1 MYRYF
6 FIAKNNM
13 KKQKGDMI
21 TFFIMTFLS
30 AFMIF
35 VCMNLLTG
43 TFRVIDTNKET
54 INGADAL
61 IFKTEEPVSDFKL
74 KELLQANENFDGYE
88 ESKYLGATAKYRK
101 KGAKSWSDYWFY
113 FVSYEEERSIHTS
126 SIDLSGFSG
135 DEIVLPVSLSASYK
149 LGDTIEI
156 KIDENIYEFTVAGFN
171 EDFIFGSPMNMS
183 TYLVYVSEKMY
194 QQIEFENT
202 NYVTPSIM
210 IKSQLSAKAIR
221 RNVSGQEEL
230 DNVFTEWNTWHQN
243 YRAMHPEYT
252 EELSGNFIPSEL
264 MVVASMILPFMFI
277 AIILVFA
284 VIVFVV
290 ALVVI
295 DFSVRN
301 FIMDNMRNTGIMEA
315 GGYTV
320 KEMMFILL
328 VQLLSVSLGGSL
340 LGTVLGALL
349 QKKIG
354 FIMLYLL
361 GLSWNQKPDRLVFAG
376 VVAGIC
382 IIITLFTLF
391 LGRQYK
397 KTSVLD
403 ALRGG
408 INTHNYKKNVF
419 PFDRTNLPV
428 LLTLSLK
435 ETFGKFTSQI
445 GVIFIMA
452 ILAFAGAMGFGI
464 YENMGR
470 DVDSLLRISGLE
482 IYDADFVGD
491 ANMEETVKGFE
502 CVDRIHHEV
511 WLGFDYQKGNKTK
524 NYSTRVISDTSVMR
538 PEQMVEGRWPK
549 YENEVALGTS
559 AANNLGLKIGDTVTV
574 KNGENEAQYL
584 VCGIMQTFNNMGQM
598 AYLSEEGYERIG
610 NMPKFFSVNVTL
622 KKGYKFADFEKEFK
636 DVYPDT
642 DLTDEYASTGGLFS
656 LLKISMASILLIIMI
671 VTAFVV
677 GLAEA
682 LLIRTRITKEW
693 RNLGVNK
700 ALGFSSNQLIGQLM
714 LSNIPAILI
723 GIVIG
728 LVAVTLFGDKL
739 VLLMF
744 AIFGFRKV
752 AFDLSIFSY
761 LCVIIVIVGVAMIV
775 SWFNGKRIRDLEP
788 VKMITEE

>member
-21 TFFIMTFLS
+21 TFFIMTFLAS
-30 AFMIF
+30 FMLF
-35 VCMNLLTG
+35 VCLNLLTG

-61 IFKTEEPVSDFKL
+61 IFKTEEPVSDFKI
-74 KELLQANENFDGYE
+74 KEILQANENFDGYE
-88 ESKYLGATAKYRK
+88 ENKYLASSAKYRK
-101 KGAKSWSDYWFY
+101 KGSKNWSDYWF
-113 FVSYEEERSIHTS
+113 FFESYEEERSIHTS

-135 DEIVLPVSLSASYK
+135 NEIVLPVSLSASYK

-171 EDFIFGSPMNMS
+171 EDFIFCSPMNMS
-183 TYLVYVSEKMY
+183 TYLVFVSEKMY

-210 IKSQLSAKAIR
+210 IKSKLSAKAIR

-264 MVVASMILPFMFI
+264 MAVASMILPFMFI

-511 WLGFDYQKGNKTK
+511 WLGFDYQKGKKTK

-752 AFDLSIFSY
+752 AFDLSLFSY
-761 LCVIIVIVGVAMIV
+761 LSVIIVILGVAMVV
-775 SWFNGKRIRDLEP
+775 SWFNGKRIRELEP

>member
-1 MYRYF
+1 
-6 FIAKNNM
+6 
-13 KKQKGDMI
+13 
-21 TFFIMTFLS
+21 
-30 AFMIF
+30 
-35 VCMNLLTG
+35 
-43 TFRVIDTNKET
+43 
-54 INGADAL
+54 
-61 IFKTEEPVSDFKL
+61 
-74 KELLQANENFDGYE
+74 
-88 ESKYLGATAKYRK
+88 
-101 KGAKSWSDYWFY
+101 
-113 FVSYEEERSIHTS
+113 
-126 SIDLSGFSG
+126 
-135 DEIVLPVSLSASYK
+135 
-149 LGDTIEI
+149 
-156 KIDENIYEFTVAGFN
+156 
-171 EDFIFGSPMNMS
+171 
-183 TYLVYVSEKMY
+183 
-194 QQIEFENT
+194 
-202 NYVTPSIM
+202 
-210 IKSQLSAKAIR
+210 
-221 RNVSGQEEL
+221 
-230 DNVFTEWNTWHQN
+230 
-243 YRAMHPEYT
+243 
-252 EELSGNFIPSEL
+252 
-264 MVVASMILPFMFI
+264 
-277 AIILVFA
+277 
-284 VIVFVV
+284 
-290 ALVVI
+290 
-295 DFSVRN
+295 
-301 FIMDNMRNTGIMEA
+301 
-315 GGYTV
+315 
-320 KEMMFILL
+320 
-328 VQLLSVSLGGSL
+328 
-340 LGTVLGALL
+340 
-349 QKKIG
+349 
-354 FIMLYLL
+354 
-361 GLSWNQKPDRLVFAG
+361 
-376 VVAGIC
+376 
-382 IIITLFTLF
+382 
-391 LGRQYK
+391 
-397 KTSVLD
+397 
-403 ALRGG
+403 
-408 INTHNYKKNVF
+408 
-419 PFDRTNLPV
+419 
-428 LLTLSLK
+428 
-435 ETFGKFTSQI
+435 
-445 GVIFIMA
+445 
-452 ILAFAGAMGFGI
+452 
-464 YENMGR
+464 MGR

>member
-1 MYRYF
+1 
-6 FIAKNNM
+6 M

-21 TFFIMTFLS
+21 TFFIMTFLAS
-30 AFMIF
+30 FMLF
-35 VCMNLLTG
+35 VCLNLLTG

-74 KELLQANENFDGYE
+74 KELIQANENFDGYE
-88 ESKYLGATAKYRK
+88 ENKYLGATAKYRK

-135 DEIVLPVSLSASYK
+135 NEIVLPVSLSASYK

-171 EDFIFGSPMNMS
+171 EDFIFASPMNMS

-194 QQIEFENT
+194 QQIEFENA

-210 IKSQLSAKAIR
+210 IKSKLSAKAIR
-221 RNVSGQEEL
+221 RNASGQEVL
-230 DNVFTEWNTWHQN
+230 DNVATEWSTWHQN

-252 EELSGNFIPSEL
+252 EEVSGNFIPSEL
-264 MVVASMILPFMFI
+264 MTVASMILPFMFI

-295 DFSVRN
+295 DFSVKN

-354 FIMLYLL
+354 FIMLFLL
-361 GLSWNQKPDRLVFAG
+361 GLSWNQKPDWLVFAG

-382 IIITLFTLF
+382 IIITLFTLL

-397 KTSVLD
+397 KTTVLD

-502 CVDRIHHEV
+502 IVDSIHHEV
-511 WLGFDYQKGNKTK
+511 WMGFDFQKGKKTK

-610 NMPKFFSVNVTL
+610 NMPKYFSVNVTL
-622 KKGYKFADFEKEFK
+622 KKGYKYQDLEKEFK
-636 DVYPDT
+636 AVYPDT

-656 LLKISMASILLIIMI
+656 MLKISMASILLIIMI

-700 ALGFSSNQLIGQLM
+700 ALGFSSNQIIGQLM

-752 AFDLSIFSY
+752 VFDLSLFSY
-761 LCVIIVIVGVAMIV
+761 LCVIIVIVGVALIV
-775 SWFNGKRIRDLEP
+775 SWFNGKRIRELEP

>member
-35 VCMNLLTG
+35 VCLNLLTG
-43 TFRVIDTNKET
+43 TFRVIDTNKEA

-61 IFKTEEPVSDFKL
+61 ILKQEEPVSDFKL
-74 KELLQANENFDGYE
+74 KELIQSNENFVGYE
-88 ESKYLGATAKYRK
+88 ENKYLSGSAKYRK
-101 KGAKSWSDYWFY
+101 KGSKNWADYWFN
-113 FVSYEEERSIHTS
+113 FESYEEERSIHTA
-126 SIDLSGFSG
+126 SIDLSGFS
-135 DEIVLPVSLSASYK
+135 DNDIVIPVSLSSSYK
-149 LGDTIEI
+149 IGDTIEI
-156 KIDENIYEFTVAGFN
+156 KIDENVYEFKVVGFN
-171 EDFIFGSPMNMS
+171 EDFIFASPMNMS

-194 QQIEFENT
+194 QQIEFENANFIT
-202 NYVTPSIM
+202 SGKM
-210 IKSQLSAKAIR
+210 IKSQLSAKAVR
-221 RNVSGQEEL
+221 RNISGQDEL
-230 DNVFTEWNTWHQN
+230 DALFTEWNTWHQN
-243 YRAMHPEYT
+243 YRSIHPEYT
-252 EELSGNFIPSEL
+252 EELSGNFIPSE
-264 MVVASMILPFMFI
+264 MMRVASMILPFIFI

-284 VIVFVV
+284 FIVLVV

-295 DFSVRN
+295 DFSVKN

-328 VQLLSVSLGGSL
+328 VQLLSVSFAGSL
-340 LGTVLGALL
+340 LGALAGALL

-361 GLSWNQKPDRLVFAG
+361 GLSWNQKPDWIVFAG

-382 IIITLFTLF
+382 IIITVFTLF

-419 PFDRTNLPV
+419 PFDKTNLPV

-445 GVIFIMA
+445 GVIIIMA
-452 ILAFAGAMGFGI
+452 VLAFAGAMGFGI
-464 YENMGR
+464 YENMGK

-482 IYDADFVGD
+482 IYDADFTGD

-502 CVDRIHHEV
+502 CVDSIHHEV
-511 WLGFDYQKGNKTK
+511 WLGIDYQKGKKSK
-524 NYSTRVISDTSVMR
+524 NYSTRVISDTSVMK
-538 PEQMVEGRWPK
+538 PESMVEGRWPK
-549 YENEVALGTS
+549 YENEVAFGTAAADTLGV
-559 AANNLGLKIGDTVTV
+559 KIGDSITV

-598 AYLSEEGYERIG
+598 GYLTEEGYERIG
-610 NMPKFFSVNVTL
+610 NMPKEYMITVNL
-622 KKGYKFADFEKEFK
+622 KKGYKFAD
-636 DVYPDT
+636 
-642 DLTDEYASTGGLFS
+642 L
-656 LLKISMASILLIIMI
+656 
-671 VTAFVV
+671 
-677 GLAEA
+677 
-682 LLIRTRITKEW
+682 
-693 RNLGVNK
+693 
-700 ALGFSSNQLIGQLM
+700 
-714 LSNIPAILI
+714 
-723 GIVIG
+723 
-728 LVAVTLFGDKL
+728 
-739 VLLMF
+739 
-744 AIFGFRKV
+744 
-752 AFDLSIFSY
+752 
-761 LCVIIVIVGVAMIV
+761 
-775 SWFNGKRIRDLEP
+775 
-788 VKMITEE
+788 